1 MYKMSLFCIK
11 LFKKKNNNETTLFYN
26 SLNLTLYS
34 LLPSHFM
41 PLCYHASLL
50 NHIAHQHRYYLS
62 LSKNFLKLK
71 LDYKSYIYM
80 LNIIHTHTHTH
91 THTYIYIY
99 GGRFGY
105 SSECK
110 IYNRSP
116 HRLLSVLGNRLR
128 PPCHTPLVELYSVR
142 FGSVQV
148 GFVGCRRNL
157 NRPSNK
163 FVLQNFSLK

>member
-1 MYKMSLFCIK
+1 MYKMTSFCIK
-11 LFKKKNNNETTLFYN
+11 LFPKKKKKYETTLFYN

-50 NHIAHQHRYYLS
+50 NHIAQQHRYYLS

-91 THTYIYIY
+91 IYIYIW
-99 GGRFGY
+99 
-105 SSECK
+105 
-110 IYNRSP
+110 RSV
-116 HRLLSVLGNRLR
+116 RLLIGMQNLQPFAAPAIVGTWKS
-128 PPCHTPLVELYSVR
+128 PPTTMPYTIGGAL
-142 FGSVQV
+142 
-148 GFVGCRRNL
+148 
-157 NRPSNK
+157 
-163 FVLQNFSLK
+163 

>member
-1 MYKMSLFCIK
+1 M
-11 LFKKKNNNETTLFYN
+11 FYN

-50 NHIAHQHRYYLS
+50 NHIAQQHRYYLS

-91 THTYIYIY
+91 TYIYMA
-99 GGRFGY
+99 
-105 SSECK
+105 
-110 IYNRSP
+110 
-116 HRLLSVLGNRLR
+116 V
-128 PPCHTPLVELYSVR
+128 
-142 FGSVQV
+142 GSVTHRNAKSTIV
-148 GFVGCRRNL
+148 RRTGYCRYLDIASDHHAIHLWWSSVGCSSDRCRL
-157 NRPSNK
+157 
-163 FVLQNFSLK
+163 VLSAAGGI

>member
-1 MYKMSLFCIK
+1 MYKMTSFCIK
-11 LFKKKNNNETTLFYN
+11 LFKKKKKNNETTLFYN

-50 NHIAHQHRYYLS
+50 NHIAQQHRYYLS

-91 THTYIYIY
+91 THTYIYMA
-99 GGRFGY
+99 
-105 SSECK
+105 
-110 IYNRSP
+110 
-116 HRLLSVLGNRLR
+116 V
-128 PPCHTPLVELYSVR
+128 
-142 FGSVQV
+142 GSVTHRNAKSTTV
-148 GFVGCRRNL
+148 CRTGYYRYLEIASNHHAIHLRWSSVGCGSDRCRL
-157 NRPSNK
+157 
-163 FVLQNFSLK
+163 VLSTASGI

>member
-1 MYKMSLFCIK
+1 MYQIIQKIK
-11 LFKKKNNNETTLFYN
+11 IKNNETTLFYN
-26 SLNLTLYS
+26 SLNLSLYS

-50 NHIAHQHRYYLS
+50 NHIAQQHMYYLS

-91 THTYIYIY
+91 THIYIY

-110 IYNRSP
+110 IYNCLLWRVLVKQRNKERNCWRNEER
-116 HRLLSVLGNRLR
+116 RLG
-128 PPCHTPLVELYSVR
+128 ELECYFEGTTSR
-142 FGSVQV
+142 AEQELKEKGIY
-148 GFVGCRRNL
+148 L
-157 NRPSNK
+157 NVHS
-163 FVLQNFSLK
+163 

>member
-1 MYKMSLFCIK
+1 MYQIIQN
-11 LFKKKNNNETTLFYN
+11 KKINETTLFYN

-34 LLPSHFM
+34 LLHSHFM

-50 NHIAHQHRYYLS
+50 NHIAQQHRYYLS

-80 LNIIHTHTHTH
+80 LNIIHTHTH
-91 THTYIYIY
+91 IYIY
-99 GGRFGY
+99 GGWFGY

-110 IYNRSP
+110 IYNHSP

-128 PPCHTPLVELYSVR
+128 PPCHTPLVELCRVR
-142 FGSVQV
+142 FGSVQAS
-148 GFVGCRRNL
+148 FVEYEQNL

-163 FVLQNFSLK
+163 FMLQNISLK

>member
-1 MYKMSLFCIK
+1 MYQIIQKIK
-11 LFKKKNNNETTLFYN
+11 IKNNETTLFYN
-26 SLNLTLYS
+26 SLNLSLYS

-50 NHIAHQHRYYLS
+50 NHIAQQHMYYLS